1 MTVAYLMNN
10 TVTAAVKAWKHAALA
25 NWTLRYLP
33 LKPLEKVGKI
43 DFSCSRASRQ
53 FVALTVHFNLGT
65 FRH

>member
-33 LKPLEKVGKI
+33 LKPLEKVSQIGYFL
-43 DFSCSRASRQ
+43 FSFSQ
-53 FVALTVHFNLGT
+53 FVSRKRTP
-65 FRH
+65 